1 MRIFRRLINGEYFS
15 HMLNV
20 VFGIYDTRL
29 YATMAFDFWRLVPK
43 LSIAAY
49 LEDNAMTEEEAL
61 GGGAGAALAAH
72 SKDGS
77 ATGATPASK
86 ASGNKWESNDM
97 SETVTR
103 LAEQAQDGIE
113 RSAKVA
119 RDAAGSAADT
129 LSKQGGRAVDDAT
142 HFVRDQP
149 LLAMVATG
157 IVGLILG
164 ALLARR

>member
-1 MRIFRRLINGEYFS
+1 
-15 HMLNV
+15 
-20 VFGIYDTRL
+20 
-29 YATMAFDFWRLVPK
+29 
-43 LSIAAY
+43 
-49 LEDNAMTEEEAL
+49 MTEEEAR
-61 GGGAGAALAAH
+61 GGAGAALAAH

-86 ASGNKWESNDM
+86 ASGNKWESNGM